1 MLLVNLFAIRL
12 LSYAAGTLL
21 CVFLLAILTR
31 KHKHAAEDWLLTGL
45 VAAGAVWHFTNGLQH
60 YLVIAG
66 REPARLISTLE
77 ATCLLASCLAPALF
91 LHLSLLWTNLLRTA
105 IRWGCL
111 ALYPVALAVW
121 WSRPD
126 GGPWLAGLAMA
137 ASAVALLYARRAAVL
152 PYDRFYGWLALGLF
166 ALTAA
171 LLDSTL
177 LAVASL
183 AAPLCLLRF
192 IYRFNLFDFLI
203 SRRVLFV
210 FTLAGVSALYLLLVR
225 ALARWLEATTEAFG
239 PLVEVTLVLGAVV
252 TWLPM
257 YAIITRFF
265 SRQSK
270 IDADFSKRV
279 IEEAAR
285 ILDLRPRAEYLV
297 EQVGKT
303 FGLRRAALI
312 LRDDP
317 AWVAEYGPR
326 TGTLAVEKLKEL
338 AVWLETGPHDLVHVK
353 RLRRNEAARRI
364 LADSGFNYLFPL
376 RYEDRLTGM
385 LLADT
390 APRVFLEESETTL
403 LGLSRQISL
412 SIESCRLAES
422 KIRLEKELLQQEH
435 LATLGKVAATIAHE
449 VKNPLSSI
457 KTLAQLMREDPEVV
471 ERYDRDL
478 DYMISE
484 TDRLN
489 SCVQQL
495 LTFAR
500 PLPGPGGEV
509 ALSELLESAASFLA
523 RESARQGVR
532 IECRIAPDL
541 KLVRADRQTVQQVV
555 LNLLLNAIQA
565 SPSGSRVQLEAVRE
579 EDGRIR
585 LRISDD
591 GPGIPA
597 EIREKIF
604 EPFFTTKQQ
613 GTGLGLA
620 IVRKNIRQLGG
631 ELELQT
637 PLAGGRGTCVSVAFA
652 ENGGG

>member
-1 MLLVNLFAIRL
+1 
-12 LSYAAGTLL
+12 
-21 CVFLLAILTR
+21 
-31 KHKHAAEDWLLTGL
+31 
-45 VAAGAVWHFTNGLQH
+45 
-60 YLVIAG
+60 
-66 REPARLISTLE
+66 
-77 ATCLLASCLAPALF
+77 
-91 LHLSLLWTNLLRTA
+91 
-105 IRWGCL
+105 
-111 ALYPVALAVW
+111 
-121 WSRPD
+121 
-126 GGPWLAGLAMA
+126 
-137 ASAVALLYARRAAVL
+137 
-152 PYDRFYGWLALGLF
+152 
-166 ALTAA
+166 
-171 LLDSTL
+171 
-177 LAVASL
+177 
-183 AAPLCLLRF
+183 
-192 IYRFNLFDFLI
+192 
-203 SRRVLFV
+203 
-210 FTLAGVSALYLLLVR
+210 
-225 ALARWLEATTEAFG
+225 
-239 PLVEVTLVLGAVV
+239 
-252 TWLPM
+252 
-257 YAIITRFF
+257 
-265 SRQSK
+265 
-270 IDADFSKRV
+270 
-279 IEEAAR
+279 
-285 ILDLRPRAEYLV
+285 
-297 EQVGKT
+297 
-303 FGLRRAALI
+303 
-312 LRDDP
+312 
-317 AWVAEYGPR
+317 
-326 TGTLAVEKLKEL
+326 
-338 AVWLETGPHDLVHVK
+338 VK
-353 RLRRNEAARRI
+353 RLRQNDAARRI

-390 APRVFLEESETTL
+390 APRVFLDENETTL

-422 KIRLEKELLQQEH
+422 KIRLEKELLRQEH

-471 ERYDRDL
+471 ARYDRDL

-509 ALSELLESAASFLA
+509 ALSELLEGAAGFLA
-523 RESARQGVR
+523 RESAKQGVR
-532 IECRIAPDL
+532 IECRVAPDL
-541 KLVRADRQTVQQVV
+541 KLARADRQTVQQVV

-565 SPSGSRVQLEAVRE
+565 SPCGGLVQLEAVRE
-579 EDGRIR
+579 EAGGIR

-631 ELELQT
+631 EIELRT
-637 PLAGGRGTCVSVAFA
+637 PLAGGRGTCVSVAFP